1 LVFVFWCLGGF
12 RGASLSQLLINLSFA
27 IPEPTGLAT
36 YAIELLPHLRSLDP
50 LLLAPRPI
58 ADFRHQLVPANMT
71 SDLGAKG
78 HLRRLVWTQL
88 RLPALYRRSRSRL
101 LFCPVPEAP
110 IRLLRSNLRS
120 VVMVH
125 DLIPLRFFPPRSRLH
140 LYSKYYVRWVV
151 EQAVHVLCNSQATAN
166 DLVEFFQIPA
176 RKITITPLAHNTDRY
191 RFLDLP
197 RRDYF
202 LYIGRNDPYKNL
214 SGAIAAF
221 QQFLTLAPAGPW
233 EFWVAGPMNDR
244 YQPALLAQ
252 IAEAGLTDRV
262 RFLGYAPIDQLPVLL
277 NQAIALVF
285 PTRWEGFG
293 IPALEAMACGTPVIT
308 SNVASLPE
316 VTGDAAWLTNPNCP
330 AAIAAAMVQ
339 LATDATL
346 WQELRQRS
354 LARSTHFSWA
364 KTAAPTIEVLQRYL

>member
-1 LVFVFWCLGGF
+1 M
-12 RGASLSQLLINLSFA
+12 SQLLINLSFA

-36 YAIELLPHLRSLDP
+36 YAIELLPHLRPLDP
-50 LLLAPRPI
+50 LLLAPQPI
-58 ADFRHQLVPANMT
+58 ADFRHQVVPANMT

-78 HLRRLVWTQL
+78 HLRRLLWTQF
-88 RLPALYRRSRSRL
+88 RLPVLYRRSRSHL
-101 LFCPVPEAP
+101 LFSPVPEAP

-120 VVMVH
+120 GLRSGLQSVVMVH
-125 DLIPLRFFPPRSRLH
+125 DLIPLRLFPPRSRLH
-140 LYSKYYVRWVV
+140 LYSKYYVRWVA
-151 EQAVHVLCNSQATAN
+151 EQAAHLLCNSQATAN
-166 DLVEFFQIPA
+166 DLVDFFQIPA
-176 RKITITPLAHNTDRY
+176 RKITITPLAHNPDRY

-197 RRDYF
+197 RQDYF

-221 QQFLTLAPAGPW
+221 QQFLNLAPAGPW
-233 EFWVAGPMNDR
+233 ELWVAGPMNDR
-244 YQPALLAQ
+244 YQPDLVAQ

-262 RFLGYAPIDQLPVLL
+262 RFLGYVPIEQLPVLL

-308 SNVASLPE
+308 SNLASLPE
-316 VTGDAAWLTNPNCP
+316 VTGDAAWLTNPDCP
-330 AAIAAAMVQ
+330 AAIAAAMHQ
-339 LATDATL
+339 LAIDATL
-346 WQELRQRS
+346 WQEFRQRS
-354 LARSTHFSWA
+354 LVRSTHFSWA